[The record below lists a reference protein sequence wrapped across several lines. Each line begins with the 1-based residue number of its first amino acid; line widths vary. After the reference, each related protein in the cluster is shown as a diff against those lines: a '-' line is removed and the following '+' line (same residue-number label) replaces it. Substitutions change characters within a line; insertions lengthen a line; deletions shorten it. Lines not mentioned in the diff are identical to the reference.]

1 MARFYA
7 IHRLSERILERPD
20 GSLLAMDVPI
30 ARTGKLLYRADDMPD
45 DLAAGAKNG
54 WVEIYRTAEDL
65 FSAATMASYEGA
77 PFVLGHPPDGEDVT
91 PENWAK
97 LAKGHVQNVRRGS
110 DAEADLLLADIV
122 ISDAE
127 AIKAVKQGMREI
139 SCGYDSGY
147 EVVAPG
153 VGRQVQNIGN
163 HIALVPTGRNGPRV
177 AIRDSQNEGKTMLAP
192 KKDSVFKRLRRWMD
206 EEEKIQTGDEAVA
219 EPAKKDDPP
228 VTTTDNDEAL
238 LMLRTL
244 VESVEQIKI
253 ALKIGVTDSDDP
265 DQQTGDED
273 LEPTGDEGDDPVIVK
288 NEDPPATK
296 TGDSCR
302 TADAATIRNAL
313 VLAPGLAFRSG
324 DNDQSTKRAALTY
337 AARDAAIEG
346 VIKGVLGKRSL
357 SGAPPTLVNAA
368 FAAAAAVKRQA
379 NTAKTSALGARMR
392 DSGRLDAITPT
403 SLNAKFEAMRKGAK

>member
-7 IHRLSERILERPD
+7 TYRLSERILELPN

-97 LAKGHVQNVRRGS
+97 LAKGHVQNVRQGS
-110 DAEADLLLADIV
+110 GAEADLLLADIV

-127 AIKAVKQGMREI
+127 AITAVKEGMREI

-153 VGRQVQNIGN
+153 VGRQIQNIGN
-163 HIALVPTGRNGPRV
+163 HIALVPAGRNGPRV
-177 AIRDSQNEGKTMLAP
+177 AIRDSKTKDKSMTPP
-192 KKDSVFKRLRRWMD
+192 KKNGFFKRMRRFMD
-206 EEEKIQTGDEAVA
+206 EEEKAIDEAPG
-219 EPAKKDDPP
+219 EPAKQDDPP
-228 VTTTDNDEAL
+228 TTTDDDETL

-244 VESVEQIKI
+244 VEGMEQIKI
-253 ALKIGVTDSDDP
+253 ALKIGATDSEDP
-265 DQQTGDED
+265 NQKTGDED
-273 LEPTGDEGDDPVIVK
+273 PTPTGDEGEDPVIVK
-288 NEDPPATK
+288 DEGEDLPATK
-296 TGDSCR
+296 TGDSRR
-302 TADAATIRNAL
+302 TADAATIRSAL
-313 VLAPGLAFRSG
+313 ILAPNLAFRPG
-324 DNDQSTKRAALTY
+324 DNDQSTKRAALKF
-337 AARDAAIEG
+337 AVRDAAISA
-346 VIKGVLGKRSL
+346 VVQSVLDGESIG
-357 SGAPPTLVNAA
+357 SAPPALVNAA
-368 FAAAAAVKRQA
+368 FAAGVAVKRSV
-379 NTAKTSALGARMR
+379 NTAKTSALGARAR
-392 DSGRLDAITPT
+392 DSRQLDEVTPA
-403 SLNAKFEAMRKGAK
+403 SLNAKFEAARRGVK